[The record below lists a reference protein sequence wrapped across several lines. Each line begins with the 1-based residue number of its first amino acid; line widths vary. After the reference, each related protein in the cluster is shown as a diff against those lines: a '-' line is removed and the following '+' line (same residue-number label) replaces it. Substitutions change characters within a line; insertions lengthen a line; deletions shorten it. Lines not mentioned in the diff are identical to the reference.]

1 MLRLDLCH
9 LFRIVIIV
17 LVMMLKFVT
26 IIIVAVFSVVIG
38 LLFVDLV
45 ELFIESGFCFS
56 SVLRRVDCYQIIQLS
71 MHLD

>member
-1 MLRLDLCH
+1 MILK
-9 LFRIVIIV
+9 LFI
-17 LVMMLKFVT
+17 
-26 IIIVAVFSVVIG
+26 IIIVAIFSVVIG